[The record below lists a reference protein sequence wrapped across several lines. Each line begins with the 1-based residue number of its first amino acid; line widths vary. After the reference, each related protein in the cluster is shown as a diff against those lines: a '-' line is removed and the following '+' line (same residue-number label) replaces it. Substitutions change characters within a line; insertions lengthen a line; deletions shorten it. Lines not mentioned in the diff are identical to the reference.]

1 MKAKKDNDLKE
12 LVTHLSQNIAFLI
25 SDLLREPLKMQF
37 SLENYLKFMQIELH
51 IDIKPI
57 QVSLRDNRDTV
68 NVLKIKGGGGIGI
81 QSGTSEAASG
91 RPEAQEGF
99 AKVKRAQRAYERGA
113 RTCLLVREG
122 HLAEEPDKR
131 NISDLLCKEWLT

>member
-1 MKAKKDNDLKE
+1 MKWRKEGDMKAKKDNDLKE

-37 SLENYLKFMQIELH
+37 SLESYLKFMQMEFH

-68 NVLKIKGGGGIGI
+68 MC
-81 QSGTSEAASG
+81 
-91 RPEAQEGF
+91 R
-99 AKVKRAQRAYERGA
+99 
-113 RTCLLVREG
+113 
-122 HLAEEPDKR
+122 
-131 NISDLLCKEWLT
+131 